1 MAGGADGDR
10 GRGDAP
16 VSGVVPLERGEPK
29 NWARLSVGEGSAAQ
43 GAPGAP
49 AGPQPLPGPEAG
61 LLSPTFAFAFAF
73 SAPPTRGAQLA
84 GGPAAGLSGPAG
96 LGLLPEA
103 SPASRAGDSAALA
116 GAWRAVLRS
125 HTLPRGLAPHPVAL
139 RLRSRPAAPWPGA
152 RPTFGVG
159 LRLRPTARLDA
170 SLCGRA
176 GAPAPGPQHLAAPLA
191 AALIRGPAGRFDEAE
206 AEGPPR
212 ARGPGSP
219 GVSWVRA
226 PGPFSAS
233 LFHSQ
238 PRVPEGPGPG
248 DACQA
253 AGKSGGGGQG
263 PGRAVGV
270 RRAKQSVQA
279 GQGLLKPETR
289 AGGCASPGVWEAV
302 SLLPWTSRARRSP
315 RPWDLGAPGVR
326 GGARVAS
333 QNGQKALSARFGKFK
348 EVFQD
353 NSEASGCRWWPS
365 GRPERGAGRRGRS
378 ALRRTAGQESAERA
392 ARPALIDSQSEGV
405 KENKSG
411 GSAVLVTC

>member
-289 AGGCASPGVWEAV
+289 AGGCASPGFGRRCPFSPGRAVPAGLRASGTWARLACGAGRGWPLRTARKLCLRDLESLRKCFRTTARPRGAGGGRAGGRSGEPGGEAAAPAGEPLGRRAQ
-302 SLLPWTSRARRSP
+302 SAPRARR
-315 RPWDLGAPGVR
+315 
-326 GGARVAS
+326 
-333 QNGQKALSARFGKFK
+333 
-348 EVFQD
+348 
-353 NSEASGCRWWPS
+353 
-365 GRPERGAGRRGRS
+365 
-378 ALRRTAGQESAERA
+378 
-392 ARPALIDSQSEGV
+392 
-405 KENKSG
+405 
-411 GSAVLVTC
+411 